1 MDFSVSLTLWENK
14 KRPTIL
20 FRLVFVEKT
29 RPDTECWSPDQRL
42 DKISKHVQ
50 SHFSTTKRDGT

>member
-1 MDFSVSLTLWENK
+1 MLEKNLMDFSVSLTLSENK

-20 FRLVFVEKT
+20 FHLVFVEQT
-29 RPDTECWSPDQRL
+29 RPAGECCSPDQRL

-50 SHFSTTKRDGT
+50 S